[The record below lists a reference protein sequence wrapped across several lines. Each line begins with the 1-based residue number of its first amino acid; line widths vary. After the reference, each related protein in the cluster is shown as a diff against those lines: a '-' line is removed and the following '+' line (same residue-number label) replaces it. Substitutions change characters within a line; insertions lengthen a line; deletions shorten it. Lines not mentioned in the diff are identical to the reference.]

1 MKKEYIIPT
10 ITNIFQMEPFC
21 LNKES
26 NPDPEDPIL
35 APYRPNEDY
44 DAPASK
50 SNGFWDDGEE

>member
-1 MKKEYIIPT
+1 
-10 ITNIFQMEPFC
+10 MEPFC